1 MINNNISN
9 WNKSNN
15 NNSIEYMFRNIQET
29 KQLRILYKY
38 TVLSI
43 FTETVVK

>member
-9 WNKSNN
+9 WNKSNY
-15 NNSIEYMFRNIQET
+15 NSIEYIFRNIQET
-29 KQLRILYKY
+29 KQQRILYKY